1 MDEARAIF
9 GEDFNYDGID
19 FNELNEEMD
28 DGDLEDEDEIEEDEE
43 EEEEEEIEPEYDEE
57 GNLIEVIKINKKIQ
71 KKNISD
77 FVIFSK
83 QH

>member
-43 EEEEEEIEPEYDEE
+43 EEEEAEAMEPEYDED
-57 GNLIEVIKINKKIQ
+57 GNLIEDVKIKTKRNSRKYFRIL
-71 KKNISD
+71 
-77 FVIFSK
+77 
-83 QH
+83 

>member
-43 EEEEEEIEPEYDEE
+43 EEEEEEEEIEPEYDEE
-57 GNLIEVIKINKKIQ
+57 GNLIEVIKINSKNSKKKYFRIL
-71 KKNISD
+71 
-77 FVIFSK
+77 
-83 QH
+83 